1 MINNENNIDVQNKII
16 GENGHLEHNWS
27 IDIREKI
34 LQFSFQVTRTSE
46 EKIESLSIKLQELL
60 YELKCNINYFPTEV
74 SELVTVLY
82 KMIGNTRDI
91 VSGKGE
97 YSLAYMM
104 IYVWNIYFPEL
115 ALLALEKF
123 VLLKSNDDNNI
134 NVHPYGSWKDMK
146 YFCNYCRQKG
156 MSEKDSLIKKCIQ
169 LINDQL
175 LWDANDCCLPT
186 LLAKWVPREKSKK
199 FGWLFKSLACHY
211 FSSYLKTATT
221 KEQMKKAILKCKTEY
236 RKLISNINVRIFTVQ
251 INQCANNWKNI
262 DFDNVTS
269 ITMNKQKR
277 AFLNSK
283 NSELED
289 RIICANNLKEKIQ
302 NTLLG
307 KETIKGKRVGLNDF
321 TKEALNLIQRKEEL
335 LNDLDINKENLQL
348 EIDMLNSQWED
359 SSKDTGVLKNMIAM
373 VDVSGSMDGDPLN
386 AAISLGIRVSDK
398 SLFGKRVMT
407 FSSQP
412 KWVDLSQEHTYFD
425 KVCKLKHADWGM
437 NTNFYAAFNLI
448 LEAITDLKMDPKCIE
463 NLILVIFS
471 DMQIDAAVKNGE
483 NTESMY
489 ENIERKFSETGIRVY
504 GEPLKPPSILFWNLR
519 STNGFPCL
527 LQNKNVSMMSG
538 FNPSLLNLFCEG
550 GVNSFQSM
558 TPWNQ
563 LMNSLNHERYK
574 SLEEEVK
581 KFL

>member
-1 MINNENNIDVQNKII
+1 MSFSNLTMSNKQY
-16 GENGHLEHNWS
+16 GENGGVEYRWS
-27 IDIREKI
+27 YNIQEVI
-34 LQFSFQVTRTSE
+34 LQFYFQLVRTNAAQ
-46 EKIESLSIKLQELL
+46 LSVLEMKLRDILYFLKFTFYLDRNAIWKKYLILL
-60 YELKCNINYFPTEV
+60 YKL
-74 SELVTVLY
+74 
-82 KMIGNTRDI
+82 IGHSRDKI
-91 VSGKGE
+91 DGKGE
-97 YSLAYMM
+97 RDLTYMM
-104 IYVWNIYFPEL
+104 IAVWYDFFPEL
-115 ALLALEKF
+115 ALFALQSLNEP
-123 VLLKSNDDNNI
+123 I
-134 NVHPYGSWKDMK
+134 NYSPSYGCWKDMK